1 MKRPTILIRPFFTVK
16 QRNLPKLVTV
26 VSSSVAKAVRTE
38 VKRKIV
44 VKRATDVEGNSS
56 ESKRGAYE
64 KMHILYYK
72 YSVYM

>member
-1 MKRPTILIRPFFTVK
+1 MDIKGICD
-16 QRNLPKLVTV
+16 LPKLETM

-44 VKRATDVEGNSS
+44 VKRATDVEGDLS
-56 ESKRGAYE
+56 ESKRNAYK

>member
-1 MKRPTILIRPFFTVK
+1 MKHPTILICPFSTVK
-16 QRNLPKLVTV
+16 QRDLPKLVTV

-44 VKRATDVEGNSS
+44 VKGDLS

>member
-1 MKRPTILIRPFFTVK
+1 MKHPAILICPFFTVK
-16 QRNLPKLVTV
+16 QRDLPKLEMV

-38 VKRKIV
+38 VKLKIV
-44 VKRATDVEGNSS
+44 VKRATDVEGDSS

-64 KMHILYYK
+64 KMHILYYE

>member
-16 QRNLPKLVTV
+16 QRDLPKLVTV

-44 VKRATDVEGNSS
+44 VKRATDVEGDLS